1 MAAKATRQSSTQ
13 TSPAAAATSE
23 VFIDTS
29 GFFALLSAADPAHMQ
44 AREQMARLAHARRRA
59 VTTDHVLDETFTLLK
74 VRGLVHRCPA
84 FEQMLNTSR
93 SLRVSWTEPALFT
106 AATKLFLARL
116 DQGFSL
122 TDCVSFT
129 TMERTGLQEALTT
142 DHHFQIAGFVPLL
155 LQQRS

>member
-1 MAAKATRQSSTQ
+1 MAPKATRQTRAQ
-13 TSPAAAATSE
+13 NSPVKAVPSE

-29 GFFALLSAADPAHMQ
+29 GFFALLSTADPAHAQ
-44 AREQMARLAHARRRA
+44 AREQMARLARNRRRA

-74 VRGLVHRCPA
+74 VRGLAHRCPA
-84 FEQMLNTSR
+84 FQQMLDTSR
-93 SLRVSWTEPALFT
+93 SLRVSWTEPTVFT
-106 AATKLFLARL
+106 VATEFFLTRL

-129 TMERTGLQEALTT
+129 TMERAGLQEALTT

-155 LQQRS
+155 LQRRP

>member
-1 MAAKATRQSSTQ
+1 MAANPGRQGSKRVPRAEIGTR
-13 TSPAAAATSE
+13 E

-29 GFFALLSAADPAHMQ
+29 GFFALLSTADPAHAR
-44 AREQMARLAHARRRA
+44 AREQMARLAQARRRA

-74 VRGLVHRCPA
+74 IRGLAHRCPA
-84 FEQMLNTSR
+84 FEQMVRTSR
-93 SLRVSWTEPALFT
+93 SLRVSWTEPAIFA
-106 AATKLFLARL
+106 AATTLFLNRL

-129 TMERTGLQEALTT
+129 LMEREGLHEALTT

-155 LQQRS
+155 

>member
-1 MAAKATRQSSTQ
+1 MAARSDGPTPKQAPRAGTAKA
-13 TSPAAAATSE
+13 E

-29 GFFALLSAADPAHMQ
+29 GFFALLSLTDPAHAR
-44 AREQMARLAHARRRA
+44 ARERMAHFARARRRA

-74 VRGLVHRCPA
+74 VRGLAHRCPA

-93 SLRVSWTEPALFT
+93 SLRVSWTEPSIFAAATALF
-106 AATKLFLARL
+106 LNRL

-129 TMERTGLQEALTT
+129 VMGREGLHEALTT

-155 LQQRS
+155 SPAR